1 MAEPLLKITNLGK
14 NFGGLIATNDIS
26 LTMDRREV
34 IGLIGPNGAG
44 KTTLL
49 RLIMGILKPD
59 SGSSFVTTGKI
70 SRVAKLGIL

>member
-1 MAEPLLKITNLGK
+1 MAEPLLKISNLSK
-14 NFGGLIATNDIS
+14 SFGGLIATNDIS

-59 SGSSFVTTGKI
+59 TGAFVTTGKT
-70 SRVAKLGIL
+70 SRVAKLGIS